1 MKGLSRTALAMLV
14 LAACGRDGAVTA
26 PDAPGAL
33 PLVPGVHALGVD
45 STTGASIETNLDDY
59 MPGEVVHVTGRGW
72 APGETVRMFMTETP
86 DTHDDVTMDVVAD
99 GTGAFDVH
107 FYDVQTHDLGVT
119 FTLTATGLT
128 SNSVAVAVFTDGRPV
143 SLQFTAMQS
152 PNPVPAGSNATFGFR
167 VFYFGSSD
175 FCTVNLTATPAG
187 SPAWPAP
194 PAGGFFSFAPSS
206 VTGRPGANPVTQ
218 LTVNTPAGMAAGTY
232 QYTVTVTANPQ
243 PGEVCNEPSGFTSAP
258 IDLVVSASVNPPNAA
273 PNADAGGPYN
283 VAEGSAMAL
292 NGTGSS
298 DSDGTIQAYAWS
310 FTGSASNDA
319 GANCLITNANQVSA
333 SITCNE
339 DGLYTV
345 KLTVTDDDGASDN
358 ENVLLTVTNANPTAN
373 AGGPYSVAEGSPIQ
387 LNGSGDDAGNN
398 DDAGLT
404 FAWSIDDTSID
415 TGGDCMLTGGA
426 TATPSVTCDDDGNFT
441 VSLVV
446 RDDDGGASVASTV
459 NLAVGNAN
467 PSIALNSS
475 PQGQSF
481 SALTGPIPASAAYA
495 DAGSNDT
502 HQCQLELDGALDAV
516 VPWFA
521 VTGGSC
527 SGSILPPEAGVYTL
541 TVRVKDDDNDVVSTS
556 AMVVSYDLSAGFV
569 TGGGWI
575 QSAAGAYT
583 ADLAVNGQATFAFD
597 TKYNKGAG
605 ATAPTGNTEFQFQAG
620 GMNFLSSSFE
630 WLVVNQAGTTA
641 QFKGAGT
648 INGQGSYSFMIWV
661 TDNGNAGDTFR
672 IQITNNN
679 GGATVYDNGVEQA
692 LGGGSIVIHAS
703 GKK

>member
-1 MKGLSRTALAMLV
+1 MKELCRWALAMLV

-45 STTGASIETNLDDY
+45 STTGASIETNMDDY
-59 MPGEVVHVTGRGW
+59 MPGEVVHVAGRGW

-119 FTLTATGLT
+119 FTLRATGLT

-143 SLQFTAMQS
+143 SLQFTSMQS
-152 PNPVPAGSNATFGFR
+152 PSPVPAGSSATYGFR
-167 VFYFGSSD
+167 VFFFGSAD

-194 PAGGFFSFAPSS
+194 PPGGFFSFAPSS
-206 VTGRPGANPVTQ
+206 VAGRGGLHPLTQ

-243 PGEVCNEPSGFTSAP
+243 PGDVCNEPSGFTSAP

-273 PNADAGGPYN
+273 PNADAGGPYS
-283 VAEGSAMAL
+283 VAEGSAIAL

-298 DSDGTIQAYAWS
+298 DSDGTIQTYAWT
-310 FTGSASNDA
+310 FAGSPSNDA
-319 GANCLITNANQVSA
+319 GANCLITNANLVSA

-339 DGLYTV
+339 DGAYTV
-345 KLTVTDDDGASDN
+345 KLSVTDDDGASHDETVN
-358 ENVLLTVTNANPTAN
+358 LTVTNA
-373 AGGPYSVAEGSPIQ
+373 SP
-387 LNGSGDDAGNN
+387 
-398 DDAGLT
+398 
-404 FAWSIDDTSID
+404 
-415 TGGDCMLTGGA
+415 
-426 TATPSVTCDDDGNFT
+426 
-441 VSLVV
+441 SL
-446 RDDDGGASVASTV
+446 
-459 NLAVGNAN
+459 
-467 PSIALNSS
+467 ALNS
-475 PQGQSF
+475 QALGQSF
-481 SALTGPIPASAAYA
+481 SSISGPIPVSAGYA

-541 TVRVKDDDNDVVSTS
+541 TVRVKDDDNDVGSS
-556 AMVVSYDLSAGFV
+556 SSMVVSYDLSAGFV

-575 QSAAGAYT
+575 QSAAGAWPS
-583 ADLAVNGQATFAFD
+583 DLALSGQATFGFD

-641 QFKGAGT
+641 QFKGTGT
-648 INGQGSYSFMIWV
+648 VNGQGSYSFNIWV

-679 GGATVYDNGVEQA
+679 DGATVYDNGVEQA